1 MVSPI
6 YHRGYIEDF
15 QRSRIDYDSFEDLV
29 YSSFPSHITVH
40 VGGREDVLKVM
51 HLLNRG
57 MPVELVTSVI
67 EGTPSGNS
75 CENILRFLQET
86 QYCTVFNPHVAS
98 TILKDFLLML
108 YDPEEPLD
116 MFEFETIPFPSEIVI
131 QDFNV
136 EHKLI
141 PFYGRPTQL
150 IFNSAAPDV
159 IQALIHLKVAACSG
173 GKPWYYSETKY
184 KRIGVISGWDL
195 Y

>member
-6 YHRGYIEDF
+6 YHRSYIEDF

-40 VGGREDVLKVM
+40 VVGREDVLKVM
-51 HLLNRG
+51 YLLNRG

-75 CENILRFLQET
+75 CENTLRFLQET
-86 QYCTVFNPHVAS
+86 QYCTGFNPHVAS
-98 TILKDFLLML
+98 IILKDFLLML
-108 YDPEEPLD
+108 YGPEEPLD

-150 IFNSAAPDV
+150 IFNSMAPDV
-159 IQALIHLKVAACSG
+159 IQAEIRLKIAACSS

>member
-6 YHRGYIEDF
+6 YHRSYIEDF
-15 QRSRIDYDSFEDLV
+15 RHLRTNYDPFEEFTF
-29 YSSFPSHITVH
+29 SSFSPHITAQICS
-40 VGGREDVLKVM
+40 REDVLKIM
-51 HLLNRG
+51 HFLNRG
-57 MPVELVTSVI
+57 MPIELVTNVLA
-67 EGTPSGNS
+67 GTPTGNS
-75 CENILRFLQET
+75 CEDILRLLREVYYSNIL
-86 QYCTVFNPHVAS
+86 NPYVTS
-98 TILKDFLLML
+98 SILKDFLLML

-116 MFEFETIPFPSEIVI
+116 MFEFETIPFPSEIVV

-159 IQALIHLKVAACSG
+159 VQSEIRLKIAACSS

>member
-6 YHRGYIEDF
+6 YHRSYIEDF
-15 QRSRIDYDSFEDLV
+15 RPLRMNYDSFEDLV
-29 YSSFPSHITVH
+29 YSSFSSHIIMH

-51 HLLNRG
+51 YLLNRG
-57 MPVELVTSVI
+57 MPVELVTNVL
-67 EGTPSGNS
+67 EGTPIGNA
-75 CENILRFLQET
+75 CEGMLRFLQEV
-86 QYCTVFNPHVAS
+86 YYSGMLNPYVIS
-98 TILKDFLLML
+98 LILKDFLLML

-136 EHKLI
+136 ERKLI

-159 IQALIHLKVAACSG
+159 IQSEIHLKIAACSG

>member
-15 QRSRIDYDSFEDLV
+15 QRSRVDYDSFEDLV

-51 HLLNRG
+51 YLLNRG

-75 CENILRFLQET
+75 CENILRFLYET
-86 QYCTVFNPHVAS
+86 QYHTVFNPYVAS

-116 MFEFETIPFPSEIVI
+116 MFEFETIPFPSEIAI
-131 QDFNV
+131 QDYDV

-141 PFYGRPTQL
+141 PFYGRSTQL
-150 IFNSAAPDV
+150 ILNSLAPAV
-159 IQALIHLKVAACSG
+159 SQALIHLKIAAYSS

>member
-6 YHRGYIEDF
+6 YHSSYIEDF
-15 QRSRIDYDSFEDLV
+15 RHLRMNYDPFEEFTF
-29 YSSFPSHITVH
+29 SSFSSHVPTQICS
-40 VGGREDVLKVM
+40 REDVLKVM
-51 HLLNRG
+51 HFLNRG
-57 MPVELVTSVI
+57 IPIELVTNVLA
-67 EGTPSGNS
+67 GTPTGNS
-75 CENILRFLQET
+75 CEDILRLLREVYYSNIL
-86 QYCTVFNPHVAS
+86 NPYVTS
-98 TILKDFLLML
+98 SILKDFLLML

-116 MFEFETIPFPSEIVI
+116 MFEFETIPFPSEIVV
-131 QDFNV
+131 QDFDV

-159 IQALIHLKVAACSG
+159 IQSEIRLKIAACSS

>member
-1 MVSPI
+1 MVSSI

-15 QRSRIDYDSFEDLV
+15 RHLRRNYDSFEEFM
-29 YSSFPSHITVH
+29 YSSFSPCITAHI
-40 VGGREDVLKVM
+40 GSREDVLKVM
-51 HLLNRG
+51 HFLNRG
-57 MPVELVTSVI
+57 MPIELVTVVVA
-67 EGTPSGNS
+67 GTPIGNA
-75 CENILRFLQET
+75 CESMLRFLQEV
-86 QYCTVFNPHVAS
+86 YYSNMLNPYVNS
-98 TILKDFLLML
+98 LILKDFLLML

-150 IFNSAAPDV
+150 IFNSMAPDV
-159 IQALIHLKVAACSG
+159 IQSEIRLKIAACSG
-173 GKPWYYSETKY
+173 GKSWYYSETKY

>member
-29 YSSFPSHITVH
+29 YSAFSSHITAYI
-40 VGGREDVLKVM
+40 GSREDVLKVM
-51 HLLNRG
+51 HFLSKG
-57 MPVELVTSVI
+57 MPI
-67 EGTPSGNS
+67 EQVQNLLGHM
-75 CENILRFLQET
+75 LRFLQEV
-86 QYCTVFNPHVAS
+86 YYSNMLNPYVTS
-98 TILKDFLLML
+98 LILKDFLLML

-136 EHKLI
+136 ERKLI

-150 IFNSAAPDV
+150 IFNSMAPDV
-159 IQALIHLKVAACSG
+159 IQSEIRLKIAACSG

>member
-15 QRSRIDYDSFEDLV
+15 QHSRIDYDLFEDLV
-29 YSSFPSHITVH
+29 YSAFSSHMTVN

-51 HLLNRG
+51 YLLNRG
-57 MPVELVTSVI
+57 MPVELVTNVL
-67 EGTPSGNS
+67 EGTPIGNS
-75 CENILRFLQET
+75 CEGMLRFLQET
-86 QYCTVFNPHVAS
+86 QYHNVFNPYVAS
-98 TILKDFLLML
+98 IILKDFLLML

-136 EHKLI
+136 ERKLI

-150 IFNSAAPDV
+150 IFNSMAPDV
-159 IQALIHLKVAACSG
+159 IQSEIRLKIAACSS

>member
-6 YHRGYIEDF
+6 YHRDYIEDL
-15 QRSRIDYDSFEDLV
+15 RHLRMNYDPFEEFTF
-29 YSSFPSHITVH
+29 SSFSPHITAQICS
-40 VGGREDVLKVM
+40 REDVLKVM
-51 HLLNRG
+51 HFLSKG
-57 MPVELVTSVI
+57 MPIELVTNVL
-67 EGTPSGNS
+67 EGTPIGNS
-75 CENILRFLQET
+75 CEDMLRFLQEV
-86 QYCTVFNPHVAS
+86 YYSNMLNPYVTS
-98 TILKDFLLML
+98 LILKDFLLML

-136 EHKLI
+136 ERKLI

-150 IFNSAAPDV
+150 IFNSMAPDV
-159 IQALIHLKVAACSG
+159 IQSEIRLKIAACSG